1 MTCIPYI
8 GVPYESVYGA
18 VTRAAYRFPL
28 NHSTLRTSF
37 QCCPGPHTSFYRADL
52 FQGPRSDEL
61 GWQRAITEQT
71 DALGTGNSLADHM
84 FAIRLIFCP
93 ICLQYGYHSYLFQLF
108 WLPICPLHRCR
119 LTSQCQACGAPTRL
133 FDFEASLLKRPYMC
147 LQCNCPLAGAP
158 INVADMAFFVDHGN
172 DLRRNMGGLNA
183 WCIQAKRSISV
194 LKAVEWND
202 LMASD
207 ESRRFRRLL
216 LAICNEMSPLPSD
229 LTPSSLPAV
238 NVLAWRR
245 PFNTY
250 ERRQYYSSTVIRL
263 GSGVYRVVLRRIERA
278 LAATSARG
286 AAADQ
291 TESRRDAYL
300 LLRRTMEEGN
310 PEYPSCE
317 DQDGKLST
325 IPKWYHIGG
334 QCSRITWFAYFVGMF
349 SIAQFLVKTRGSR
362 TVWDLVSTLRELAP
376 SALQAR
382 DKKGRVTEAMVI
394 PSLEDF
400 DVRPLRPMT
409 SASAGDDANQYDVSD
424 FIGNIGVR
432 SDPPQMD
439 LRKHIFSFATQLRL
453 VQPGPRQ

>member
-28 NHSTLRTSF
+28 NQSTLRTSF

-71 DALGTGNSLADHM
+71 DALGTGDSLADHM

-158 INVADMAFFVDHGN
+158 INVADMAFFVDHDN

-194 LKAVEWND
+194 
-202 LMASD
+202 
-207 ESRRFRRLL
+207 
-216 LAICNEMSPLPSD
+216 
-229 LTPSSLPAV
+229 
-238 NVLAWRR
+238 
-245 PFNTY
+245 
-250 ERRQYYSSTVIRL
+250 
-263 GSGVYRVVLRRIERA
+263 
-278 LAATSARG
+278 SARSG
-286 AAADQ
+286 TRDQ
-291 TESRRDAYL
+291 RDRVATVASIRWL
-300 LLRRTMEEGN
+300 GQALLRGQVVGFE
-310 PEYPSCE
+310 
-317 DQDGKLST
+317 KLN
-325 IPKWYHIGG
+325 
-334 QCSRITWFAYFVGMF
+334 
-349 SIAQFLVKTRGSR
+349 GSR
-362 TVWDLVSTLRELAP
+362 
-376 SALQAR
+376 
-382 DKKGRVTEAMVI
+382 
-394 PSLEDF
+394 SL
-400 DVRPLRPMT
+400 T
-409 SASAGDDANQYDVSD
+409 SASNARC
-424 FIGNIGVR
+424 GNSLSTR
-432 SDPPQMD
+432 T
-439 LRKHIFSFATQLRL
+439 RYA
-453 VQPGPRQ
+453 